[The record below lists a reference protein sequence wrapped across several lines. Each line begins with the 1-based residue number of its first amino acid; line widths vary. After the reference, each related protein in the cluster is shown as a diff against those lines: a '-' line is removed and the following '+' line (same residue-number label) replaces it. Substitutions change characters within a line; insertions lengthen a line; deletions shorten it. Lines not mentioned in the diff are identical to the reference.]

1 MLIKLR
7 QSEIE
12 EGLKMYVAA
21 QGINL
26 SGKSVEIAFTAS
38 RGNDG
43 LTADLDIL
51 QSAEGSI
58 GVGVGV
64 GTHKHS
70 LHMGEVVG
78 SAQTATLQLQT
89 AVEVVVPVVE
99 QEHVAV
105 HEADTQPDA
114 QEAEAMPD
122 EESVNKASLF
132 S

>member
-51 QSAEGSI
+51 QSAEGS
-58 GVGVGV
+58 VGA
-64 GTHKHS
+64 GTHNHS

-89 AVEVVVPVVE
+89 TVEAHEPVVE

-105 HEADTQPDA
+105 HEADAQPDA
-114 QEAEAMPD
+114 REAEAMPD

>member
-43 LTADLDIL
+43 LTADLDII
-51 QSAEGSI
+51 QSAEGS
-58 GVGVGV
+58 VGA
-64 GTHKHS
+64 GTHNHS

-78 SAQTATLQLQT
+78 SAHTATLQLQT

-105 HEADTQPDA
+105 HEDDTQPDA

>member
-43 LTADLDIL
+43 LTADLDII
-51 QSAEGSI
+51 QSAEGS
-58 GVGVGV
+58 VGA
-64 GTHKHS
+64 GTHNHS

-105 HEADTQPDA
+105 HEADAQPDA
-114 QEAEAMPD
+114 REAEAMPD

>member
-26 SGKSVEIAFTAS
+26 SGKSIEIAFTAS

-43 LTADLDIL
+43 LTADLDII
-51 QSAEGSI
+51 QSAEGS
-58 GVGVGV
+58 VGA
-64 GTHKHS
+64 GTHSRS

-78 SAQTATLQLQT
+78 SAQTATLKPQT
-89 AVEVVVPVVE
+89 TVEVVVPDAPTPELEEAEVLAGDNHSEE
-99 QEHVAV
+99 QEAV
-105 HEADTQPDA
+105 PA
-114 QEAEAMPD
+114 

>member
-51 QSAEGSI
+51 QSAEGS
-58 GVGVGV
+58 VGA
-64 GTHKHS
+64 GTHNHS

-105 HEADTQPDA
+105 HEADAQPDA
-114 QEAEAMPD
+114 REAEAMPD

>member
-43 LTADLDIL
+43 LTADLDII
-51 QSAEGSI
+51 QSAEGS
-58 GVGVGV
+58 VGA
-64 GTHKHS
+64 GTHNHS

-78 SAQTATLQLQT
+78 SAHTATLQLQT

-105 HEADTQPDA
+105 HEADAQPDA

>member
-43 LTADLDIL
+43 LTADLDII
-51 QSAEGSI
+51 QSAEGS
-58 GVGVGV
+58 V
-64 GTHKHS
+64 GTGTHNHS

-89 AVEVVVPVVE
+89 AVEVVVPDAPAPELEETGVPAGDTHSEE
-99 QEHVAV
+99 QEA
-105 HEADTQPDA
+105 APA
-114 QEAEAMPD
+114 

>member
-51 QSAEGSI
+51 QSAEGS
-58 GVGVGV
+58 VGA
-64 GTHKHS
+64 GTHNHS

-105 HEADTQPDA
+105 HEAYTQPDA

>member
-51 QSAEGSI
+51 QSAEGY
-58 GVGVGV
+58 VGAD
-64 GTHKHS
+64 THKHS

-105 HEADTQPDA
+105 HEADAQPDA
-114 QEAEAMPD
+114 REAEAMPD